1 MPPATMYISGLLALL
16 AVLTLLLLP
25 AATATAKA
33 GVKHK
38 GVKTDSSDIESCAL
52 AAHAAQAVAAQATAA
67 AAAALTALDRLQG
80 GPVPPP
86 PPVAAPGVY
95 NVLSYGADS
104 SGHSDS
110 TAAIQAAVHDAM
122 DHASNDAQSEVLFPS
137 GTYTISA
144 TVNITA
150 LNHTQSSGVTLRGI
164 GVAKITMMNE
174 KCEDCDIF
182 CSDGLWRFE
191 ISHLWMQNGKGHL
204 NIGNHNINQGFFLI
218 HDCSFFN
225 ASGVAINTMNA
236 NQTGAA
242 GGSASTQVVVRDCKF
257 NECNQVLVNNCDWS
271 TMEQC
276 WIEASCGT
284 GARGVIEN
292 HDKLFLRDVLGVPCN
307 KMGTAAKPH
316 IPSETYWIGNYGF
329 THAHNFRFGGEMG
342 GFLPVM
348 NFAPFMCHEIFG
360 PKAADGF
367 QYEYC
372 GLVNK
377 SGGAL
382 PTKMRS
388 SPSSSII
395 LESCLFAGSWGHAYG
410 AEVYLVEIPAQLV
423 IRDSWMDTERDNE
436 SNVVVKIDPAINLDG
451 PYLNNTF
458 ASTVRLDISANN
470 WGLQPRQAALPEQLR
485 PHQVGQRIEGDSAP
499 ISGLWP
505 AGSTVW
511 NAAVTTQGKLPH
523 GQPVGW
529 YCTQSGTPGIWKPI
543 GLNEVAT
550 LKTDDVGHQS
560 NTGAILAACA
570 DPVDCT
576 YDLQQAILKA
586 HSPVGPGA
594 LLVPLLSGNRPW
606 IVRPI
611 FLNVS
616 DIRITFARGVEILAK
631 RDHFHGMHDCL
642 FAASRVRNLTLVGY
656 GATLRMH
663 KADYQNK
670 SDGGAHPYTKAEW
683 RHGLQLH
690 DTQDVIVAG
699 LTITQTGGDGI
710 DLGGV
715 ISGNTNTHIVDCQLV
730 DNHRQGM
737 SIGAAKNLLVERT
750 LFANTSG
757 TAPEVRVSVRIL
769 LLSFAIVSATA
780 GASIEQDVR
789 ATTGWC

>member
-1 MPPATMYISGLLALL
+1 MRRVVTQRVHPWGATRAIAITTQASWACNTSSAVQAGTSTDAALAGRASQGTRAHVPARHAMPTMRTGLPALA
-16 AVLTLLLLP
+16 LTLLFLARALTLALP
-25 AATATAKA
+25 ATARAA
-33 GVKHK
+33 ARSGGVEARRAP
-38 GVKTDSSDIESCAL
+38 VETDDDVESCAL
-52 AAHAAQAVAAQATAA
+52 AARAARAAATQASAAATAA
-67 AAAALTALDRLQG
+67 LAALATLQEG
-80 GPVPPP
+80 APAELS
-86 PPVAAPGVY
+86 PPVATSGVY
-95 NVLSYGADS
+95 DVLSYGADS

-110 TAAIQAAVHDAM
+110 TAAIQAAVHAAM
-122 DHASNDAQSEVLFPS
+122 DNASNHAQSEVLFPS
-137 GTYTISA
+137 GTYKISR

-164 GVAKITMMNE
+164 GVAVIQMEND

-182 CSDGLWRFE
+182 YGDGLWRFE
-191 ISHLWMQNGKGHL
+191 ISHLWMQNGKDHL

-218 HDCSFFN
+218 HDCSFWN

-242 GGSASTQVVVRDCKF
+242 GGSASTQLVVRDCKF
-257 NECNQVLVNNCDWS
+257 NECNQVLINNCDWS

-292 HDKLFLRDVLGVPCN
+292 HDTLFLRDILGVPCN
-307 KMGTAAKPH
+307 KKGSAATPH

-342 GFLPVM
+342 GFLPVA

-388 SPSSSII
+388 SPKSSII
-395 LESCLFAGSWGHAYG
+395 LEGCLFAGSWGHAYG

-423 IRDSWMDTERDNE
+423 IRDSWMDAERDNA
-436 SNVVVKIDPAINLDG
+436 SNVVVKVDSAIDLDG

-458 ASTVRLDISANN
+458 AATMRLDISSNN
-470 WGLQPRQAALPEQLR
+470 WGLQPRQTALPEQLR
-485 PHQVGQRIEGDSAP
+485 PHQVGQRVEGDSAP
-499 ISGLWP
+499 VSGLWA

-511 NAAVTTQGKLPH
+511 NAAVATQGNLSE

-543 GLNEVAT
+543 SLIEAAA
-550 LKTDDVGHQS
+550 LKTDDIDH
-560 NTGAILAACA
+560 TGSADAIMATCVDLT
-570 DPVDCT
+570 DCT
-576 YDLQQAILKA
+576 DDLQRSILLA
-586 HSPVGPGA
+586 HYPVGPGA
-594 LLVPLLSGNRPW
+594 LFVPLLPGGKPW
-606 IVRPI
+606 TVRPI
-611 FLNVS
+611 ILNVS

-631 RDHFHGMHDCL
+631 RDQFHGIHDCL
-642 FAASRVRNLTLVGY
+642 FAASMVRNLTLVGY
-656 GATLRMH
+656 GATWRMR

-670 SDGGAHPYTKAEW
+670 SEGGAQPYTKAEW

-690 DTQDVIVAG
+690 DTEDVVVAG
-699 LTITQTGGDGI
+699 LTVTQTGGDGI
-710 DLGGV
+710 
-715 ISGNTNTHIVDCQLV
+715 H
-730 DNHRQGM
+730 H
-737 SIGAAKNLLVERT
+737 
-750 LFANTSG
+750 
-757 TAPEVRVSVRIL
+757 
-769 LLSFAIVSATA
+769 
-780 GASIEQDVR
+780 ASL
-789 ATTGWC
+789 

>member
-1 MPPATMYISGLLALL
+1 MRAAGLTLA
-16 AVLTLLLLP
+16 LTLLLPLAALVLP
-25 AATATAKA
+25 PATAKSDA
-33 GVKHK
+33 EATGVTT
-38 GVKTDSSDIESCAL
+38 GADVESCA
-52 AAHAAQAVAAQATAA
+52 AAAAAAQAAATEAAAA
-67 AAAALTALDRLQG
+67 AAAALAALGMLE
-80 GPVPPP
+80 GPGRSAESL
-86 PPVAAPGVY
+86 PPVATPGIY
-95 NVLSYGADS
+95 NVLRYGADS

-122 DHASNDAQSEVLFPS
+122 DHASNHAQSEVLFPS
-137 GTYTISA
+137 GTYKISA

-164 GVAKITMMNE
+164 GVAVIQMEND

-182 CSDGLWRFE
+182 YGDGLWRFE
-191 ISHLWMQNGKGHL
+191 ISHLWMQNGKDHL

-218 HDCSFFN
+218 HDCSFWN

-236 NQTGAA
+236 NQTGAM

-257 NECNQVLVNNCDWS
+257 NECNQVFVNNCDWS

-276 WIEASCGT
+276 WIEASCST

-292 HDKLFLRDVLGVPCN
+292 HDKLFLRDILGVPCN
-307 KMGTAAKPH
+307 KKGNAAQPH
-316 IPSETYWIGNYGF
+316 IPSETYWIGNHGF

-348 NFAPFMCHEIFG
+348 NFAPFMCHEVLG

-377 SGGAL
+377 SGEPL

-410 AEVYLVEIPAQLV
+410 SEVFLMEIPAQLV
-423 IRDSWMDTERDNE
+423 IRDSWMDAERDNA
-436 SNVVVKIDPAINLDG
+436 SNVVVKVDSAINLDG
-451 PYLNNTF
+451 PYLNNSF
-458 ASTVRLDISANN
+458 ASTMRLDISANN
-470 WGLQPRQAALPEQLR
+470 WGLQPRQTALPEQLR
-485 PHQVGQRIEGDSAP
+485 PHQVGRRVEGDSAP
-499 ISGLWP
+499 VSGLWA

-511 NAAVTTQGKLPH
+511 NAAVATQGNLSE

-529 YCTQSGTPGIWKPI
+529 YCTSSGTPGKWKPI
-543 GLNEVAT
+543 SVTEAAI
-550 LKTDDVGHQS
+550 LKTDDVDHQS
-560 NTGAILAACA
+560 STNTITATCADLTDCTDDLQRAILAAHH
-570 DPVDCT
+570 P
-576 YDLQQAILKA
+576 I
-586 HSPVGPGA
+586 GPGA
-594 LLVPLLSGNRPW
+594 LLVPLLPGAKPW

-616 DIRITFARGVEILAK
+616 DIRITFAQGVEILAK
-631 RDHFHGMHDCL
+631 RDQFHGMHDCL
-642 FAASRVRNLTLVGY
+642 FAASLVRNITLVGY
-656 GATLRMH
+656 GATWRMH

-670 SDGGAHPYTKAEW
+670 SEGGAQPYTKAEW

-690 DTQDVIVAG
+690 DTQDVVVAG

-710 DLGGV
+710 DMGGV
-715 ISGNTNTHIVDCQLV
+715 VSGNTNTHVVDCQLI

-737 SIGAAKNLLVERT
+737 SVGAATNLLVERT

-757 TAPEVRVSVRIL
+757 TAPEVCQFTRSSSLCYRFSHFRNI
-769 LLSFAIVSATA
+769 
-780 GASIEQDVR
+780 
-789 ATTGWC
+789 